1 MNSYP
6 YPFVPKAIT
15 YTGEDFKIWFCS
27 RRLADLIIKKVNR
40 QEWHRIYFSL
50 KLNPWGDYRATL
62 VGLDGMIV
70 MVKEEE

>member
-6 YPFVPKAIT
+6 NPLLGIGKAW
-15 YTGEDFKIWFCS
+15 TGEDIKIWFCS

-50 KLNPWGDYRATL
+50 DLKPWDDYRVTS

>member
-6 YPFVPKAIT
+6 NPYVPEAIT
-15 YTGEDFKIWFCS
+15 NTSEDLKIWFCS

-50 KLNPWGDYRATL
+50 KLNPWGSYTAVL
-62 VGLDGMIV
+62 IGLDGMIV
-70 MVKEEE
+70 MVKEN

>member
-6 YPFVPKAIT
+6 NHFVPKAIT
-15 YTGEDFKIWFCS
+15 DTGEDFKVWFCS
-27 RRLADLIIKKVNR
+27 RRLADLIIKKVSR

-50 KLNPWGDYRATL
+50 ELNSWGDYMATL

-70 MVKEEE
+70 MMKEEE